1 MISYPIIFVWILY
14 VISMFFLIFW
24 LLNFM
29 EKGIDREKEKLDK
42 YPAVTITMPVLNEGD
57 TVRQTLLSAIALDY
71 PRNKLEI
78 IVVNDGSTDKTR
90 EIVEKVIWQHR
101 ETRIK
106 LINHIKN
113 KGKGESMNEALKIAK
128 GEFFT
133 CLDADSFIESKAL
146 KKMLPYFK
154 DKRVGAVL
162 PLMRVYKPKTMLEK
176 MQWCE
181 YIVNLFM
188 KNIMAKKDC
197 VHVIP
202 GPFSVYKTE
211 VIRTL
216 GGFAENNIT
225 EDLEISLRL
234 QKNHYKIVQ
243 LLGVS
248 VYTVVPNTLK
258 GIYKQRNRWYKGTM
272 INLFNY
278 KSLVFNRKYGDFGMV
293 QLPHVFVSGILAAT
307 MIILV
312 GYTMIIK
319 PFARWLYDMSYINFD
334 LIFIFKRWFYFTISN
349 FSMLNFN
356 ITNVFFA
363 VTAMACSLTFLYF
376 AYKFTKEKILK
387 NGLLAVPAYLLLYS
401 FIASSVWVWVFFQML
416 TKRRVQK
423 W

>member
-14 VISMFFLIFW
+14 AMSMFFLIFW

-29 EKGIDREKEKLDK
+29 EKGIEREKGKFDK
-42 YPAVTITMPVLNEGD
+42 FPAVTITMPVLNEGD

-90 EIVEKVIWQHR
+90 EIVEKVIWQHK

-106 LINHIKN
+106 LINHVKN
-113 KGKGESMNEALKIAK
+113 KGKGESMNEALKIAN

-234 QKNHYKIVQ
+234 QKHHYKIIQ

-248 VYTVVPNTLK
+248 VFTVVPKTLK

-278 KSLVFNRKYGDFGMV
+278 KGLLFNKKYGDFGMV
-293 QLPHVFVSGILAAT
+293 QLPHVFVSGALAAI

-319 PFARWLYDMSYINFD
+319 PFVRWLYDMSYINFD
-334 LIFIFKRWFYFTISN
+334 IIFVFKRWLYLAIYD
-349 FSMLNFN
+349 FSILNFN

-363 VTAMACSLTFLYF
+363 ATALACSLTFLYF

-387 NGLLAVPAYLLLYS
+387 NGIIAVPAYLILYS

-416 TKRRVQK
+416 TKRSVQK